1 MEAAL
6 GRYLTSTPEA
16 RKILREEMPDLF
28 TEDVLEELDSAER
41 IMKDARVE
49 AADVMRTGRTL
60 FSGLGVS
67 ESISKDDPTTN
78 GSGTSISTDQFNV
91 LSSAEGQV
99 ESFQA
104 ILTSLLSQQLTDED
118 MVRQIEERM
127 KLVSEACPA
136 MSAGLTSSS
145 NAEESKPK
153 DALLPTDV
161 LMKVFSYLPIE
172 DIIDTTEHVC
182 GKWNRVTTDNSQA
195 QSFWIGC
202 AHREFP
208 SEVAA
213 LIAAEGASLFE
224 ADWRT
229 IAVMAAASAGS
240 ECDDA
245 ESE

>member
-16 RKILREEMPDLF
+16 RKMLREEMPDLF

-60 FSGLGVS
+60 FNGLGVKDDTTS
-67 ESISKDDPTTN
+67 NGSSASIS
-78 GSGTSISTDQFNV
+78 SAQFNV

-104 ILTSLLSQQLTDED
+104 ILASLLSQQLTDED
-118 MVRQIEERM
+118 MVRQVEERM

-145 NAEESKPK
+145 NVREAKPK
-153 DALLPTDV
+153 DALLPNDV

-182 GKWNRVTTDNSQA
+182 GKWNRVTTDSSQA

-213 LIAAEGASLFE
+213 LIAAEGSSLFD

-240 ECDDA
+240 EGDDA